1 MPFGAASSGRHLTGN
16 SVVQRSS
23 LREQVAGA
31 LRDELMA
38 GRLAAG
44 RHFTVKEIAELYGVS
59 ATPVR
64 EALVDLAA
72 QGMLVVEPGR
82 GFAVPRFTWDDFV
95 DIVEARSLVI
105 DGIFRRL
112 AGRLSARDSAVPG
125 CAVPSSAVPSSAA
138 PGFATPDSATSG
150 SASLDSAFLDSAAVA
165 SLRRRADA
173 AVRAARAGQ
182 LDVLVGCD
190 RRFWAE
196 LGAFAGNAR
205 IGDYLDWLR
214 VQYWIFAAGYLR
226 GRDDLAR
233 FCWSRH
239 LELVDLIAAGDLPG
253 VHAML
258 LAYNQESLEQM
269 SALCARPLPER
280 PTTVAP
286 THRQQPT
293 QVPPPREADPRP
305 AATQ

>member
-1 MPFGAASSGRHLTGN
+1 MPFGAAASGRHLTGPP
-16 SVVQRSS
+16 VVQRSS
-23 LREQVAGA
+23 LREQVAAA

-38 GRLAAG
+38 GRLGAG

-82 GFAVPRFTWDDFV
+82 GFSVPQFTWDDFV

-112 AGRLSARDSAVPG
+112 TGRPAALAPAV
-125 CAVPSSAVPSSAA
+125 A
-138 PGFATPDSATSG
+138 
-150 SASLDSAFLDSAAVA
+150 A
-165 SLRRRADA
+165 SLRLRADA
-173 AVRAARAGQ
+173 AVRAARAGR

-196 LGAFAGNAR
+196 LGAFAGNHR
-205 IGDYLDWLR
+205 ISDYLDWLR

-226 GRDDLAR
+226 GRDDVAR

-239 LELVDLIAAGDLPG
+239 LELVELIEARDQSG

-269 SALCARPLPER
+269 SALCGRPLPEP
-280 PTTVAP
+280 PTGADKAS
-286 THRQQPT
+286 RQQPG

>member
-1 MPFGAASSGRHLTGN
+1 MPFGIASPGSRLSGT

-38 GRLAAG
+38 GRLGAG

-82 GFAVPRFTWDDFV
+82 GFAVPQFTWDDFV

-112 AGRLSARDSAVPG
+112 TGRLSVFDPG
-125 CAVPSSAVPSSAA
+125 
-138 PGFATPDSATSG
+138 
-150 SASLDSAFLDSAAVA
+150 AVA

-182 LDVLVGCD
+182 LDVVVGCD

-196 LGAFAGNAR
+196 LGAFAGNRR

-226 GRDDLAR
+226 GRDDIASY
-233 FCWSRH
+233 CWSRH
-239 LELVDLIAAGDLPG
+239 LDLVELIEAGDPSG
-253 VHAML
+253 VHTML
-258 LAYNQESLEQM
+258 LAYNEESLEQM
-269 SALCARPLPER
+269 SALCGHPLPEK
-280 PTTVAP
+280 PAAVAP
-286 THRQQPT
+286 AQEEATPQRPS
-293 QVPPPREADPRP
+293 QVPPPREAHPRP

>member
-1 MPFGAASSGRHLTGN
+1 MPSGTTVSSADRRLGGPP
-16 SVVQRSS
+16 VVHRSS
-23 LREQVAGA
+23 LREQVAAA

-112 AGRLSARDSAVPG
+112 RGRLSALD
-125 CAVPSSAVPSSAA
+125 
-138 PGFATPDSATSG
+138 PD
-150 SASLDSAFLDSAAVA
+150 AVA

-182 LDVLVGCD
+182 LDLLVGCD

-196 LGAFAGNAR
+196 LGAFAGNRR

-214 VQYWIFAAGYLR
+214 VQYWIFAASYLR
-226 GRDDLAR
+226 ARDDVAS

-239 LELVDLIAAGDLPG
+239 LELVELIEAGDQAG

-269 SALCARPLPER
+269 SALCGRPLPDDV
-280 PTTVAP
+280 PL
-286 THRQQPT
+286 
-293 QVPPPREADPRP
+293 QVPAPREAPSLP
-305 AATQ
+305 ATTQ

>member
-1 MPFGAASSGRHLTGN
+1 MPFGAAASGRHLTG
-16 SVVQRSS
+16 SPVVQRSS

-72 QGMLVVEPGR
+72 QGMLVVDPGR
-82 GFAVPRFTWDDFV
+82 GFSVPRFTWDDFV

-112 AGRLSARDSAVPG
+112 TGRLSA
-125 CAVPSSAVPSSAA
+125 
-138 PGFATPDSATSG
+138 
-150 SASLDSAFLDSAAVA
+150 LDAEAVA

-173 AVRAARAGQ
+173 AVRAARAGR

-196 LGAFAGNAR
+196 LGAFAGNRR

-226 GRDDLAR
+226 GRDDAAS
-233 FCWSRH
+233 FCWARH
-239 LELVDLIAAGDLPG
+239 LELVDLIEARDQPG

-269 SALCARPLPER
+269 SALCGRALPEGQ
-280 PTTVAP
+280 TTAGP
-286 THRQQPT
+286 PARQQPG

>member
-1 MPFGAASSGRHLTGN
+1 MPFGDASTGRPPGASH
-16 SVVQRSS
+16 VVQRSS

-31 LRDELMA
+31 LREELMA

-72 QGMLVVEPGR
+72 QGLLVVEPGR

-105 DGIFRRL
+105 DGVFRRL
-112 AGRLSARDSAVPG
+112 CGRLSAVDP
-125 CAVPSSAVPSSAA
+125 
-138 PGFATPDSATSG
+138 
-150 SASLDSAFLDSAAVA
+150 AAVA

-173 AVRAARAGQ
+173 AVRAARAGR

-196 LGAFAGNAR
+196 LGAFAGNRR
-205 IGDYLDWLR
+205 IADYLDWLR
-214 VQYWIFAAGYLR
+214 VQYWVFASSWLR
-226 GRDDLAR
+226 GRDDVAS

-239 LELVDLIAAGDLPG
+239 LELVGLIEAGDQPG

-269 SALCARPLPER
+269 SALCGRPVPD
-280 PTTVAP
+280 PTTGSP
-286 THRQQPT
+286 
-293 QVPPPREADPRP
+293 VPPQREADPRP
-305 AATQ
+305 ATTQ

>member
-1 MPFGAASSGRHLTGN
+1 MPSGTTTSDRSISAAPSGRPA
-16 SVVQRSS
+16 VQRSS
-23 LREQVAGA
+23 LREQVAAA

-44 RHFTVKEIAELYGVS
+44 RHFTVKEVAELYGVS

-112 AGRLSARDSAVPG
+112 AGSTGRL
-125 CAVPSSAVPSSAA
+125 AA
-138 PGFATPDSATSG
+138 
-150 SASLDSAFLDSAAVA
+150 LDAGAVA

-173 AVRAARAGQ
+173 AVRAARAGR

-196 LGAFAGNAR
+196 LGAFAGNRR

-214 VQYWIFAAGYLR
+214 VQYWIFAASYLR
-226 GRDDLAR
+226 GRDDLAS

-239 LELVDLIAAGDLPG
+239 LELVALIEAGDQPG

-269 SALCARPLPER
+269 AALCGRPVPEGAASPQVPAQR
-280 PTTVAP
+280 EGASEPTT
-286 THRQQPT
+286 T
-293 QVPPPREADPRP
+293 Q
-305 AATQ
+305 

>member
-1 MPFGAASSGRHLTGN
+1 MPSGRATDRPFAP
-16 SVVQRSS
+16 VVQRSS

-38 GRLAAG
+38 GRLGAG
-44 RHFTVKEIAELYGVS
+44 RHFTVKEIADLYGVS

-105 DGIFRRL
+105 DGVFRRVDQRWSGFDW
-112 AGRLSARDSAVPG
+112 ASVP
-125 CAVPSSAVPSSAA
+125 
-138 PGFATPDSATSG
+138 
-150 SASLDSAFLDSAAVA
+150 

-173 AVRAARAGQ
+173 AVRAARGGH

-190 RRFWAE
+190 RRFWGE
-196 LGAFAGNAR
+196 LGAFTGNRR
-205 IGDYLDWLR
+205 ISDYLDWLR

-226 GRDDLAR
+226 GREDIAS

-239 LELVDLIAAGDLPG
+239 LELVDLIEARDVES

-258 LAYNQESLEQM
+258 RDYNEESLRQM
-269 SALCARPLPER
+269 SVLCGRSLA
-280 PTTVAP
+280 
-286 THRQQPT
+286 
-293 QVPPPREADPRP
+293 QVPTPREPDTSPRT
-305 AATQ
+305 TQ

>member
-1 MPFGAASSGRHLTGN
+1 MPFGVASPGRHVTGA

-38 GRLAAG
+38 GRLGAG

-82 GFAVPRFTWDDFV
+82 GFAVPSFTWDDFV

-112 AGRLSARDSAVPG
+112 PVCLSAID
-125 CAVPSSAVPSSAA
+125 AA
-138 PGFATPDSATSG
+138 AI
-150 SASLDSAFLDSAAVA
+150 A

-182 LDVLVGCD
+182 LDVVVGCD

-196 LGAFAGNAR
+196 LGAFAGNR
-205 IGDYLDWLR
+205 RVGGYLDWLR

-226 GRDDLAR
+226 GRDDVAS

-239 LELVDLIAAGDLPG
+239 LELVELIEAGDHPG

-269 SALCARPLPER
+269 SVLCGHPLPEK
-280 PTTVAP
+280 PVTAEPASHEVSAAGA
-286 THRQQPT
+286 T

>member
-1 MPFGAASSGRHLTGN
+1 MPFGLGSTGRRSTG
-16 SVVQRSS
+16 SPVVQRSS

-31 LRDELMA
+31 MRDELMA

-112 AGRLSARDSAVPG
+112 SGRLSALDP
-125 CAVPSSAVPSSAA
+125 AA
-138 PGFATPDSATSG
+138 
-150 SASLDSAFLDSAAVA
+150 LA

-173 AVRAARAGQ
+173 AVSAARAGR

-196 LGAFAGNAR
+196 LGAFAGNRR
-205 IGDYLDWLR
+205 IADYLDWLR

-226 GRDDLAR
+226 GREDVAD

-239 LELVDLIAAGDLPG
+239 LELVDLIETGDQSG

-258 LAYNQESLEQM
+258 LGYNQESLRQM
-269 SALCARPLPER
+269 SALCGRPLPTELS
-280 PTTVAP
+280 
-286 THRQQPT
+286 
-293 QVPPPREADPRP
+293 QVPGQREPDPLP
-305 AATQ
+305 GTTQ